1 MPAPSDEPR
10 PPAGSGGGVGGA
22 VGGAASGA
30 AKVAGWAARSGWGV
44 ARRLPGGGLAERGLQ
59 QAERVAVGELRKRLG
74 DSNGGGPI
82 RYAPAAQPGGD
93 PVITTKGGF
102 YPLRAAMAGML
113 ERSLNQTPQEARDE
127 LYAAV
132 LEMLTPDEARIM
144 AALGDG
150 ARFPVVDVVGRS
162 GQALLRNASTVG
174 KTAGIAL
181 DDEVPAYVTRLIGFG
196 LAERQEE
203 AVDLAEQYDILLN
216 EPAVREAVLSTKR
229 SKTIRRTLRATRLGS
244 AFWQAC
250 DPSVF

>member
-1 MPAPSDEPR
+1 MPAASDEPR
-10 PPAGSGGGVGGA
+10 PSGGGVGGA
-22 VGGAASGA
+22 VGGA

-59 QAERVAVGELRKRLG
+59 QAERVAVSELRKRLG
-74 DSNGGGPI
+74 DADGTGPI
-82 RYAPAAQPGGD
+82 RYAPAPKPGGD

-102 YPLRAAMAGML
+102 FPLRAAMAGML

-127 LYAAV
+127 LYAAL

-150 ARFPVVDVVGRS
+150 SQFPVVDVVGRS
-162 GQALLRNASTVG
+162 GQTLLRNASTVG

-181 DDEVPAYVTRLIGFG
+181 DDEVPAYVSRLIGFG

-216 EPAVREAVLSTKR
+216 EPAVRQAMLSAKR
-229 SKTIRRTLRATRLGS
+229 SKTVRRTLRASGLGL
-244 AFWQAC
+244 AFWNAC